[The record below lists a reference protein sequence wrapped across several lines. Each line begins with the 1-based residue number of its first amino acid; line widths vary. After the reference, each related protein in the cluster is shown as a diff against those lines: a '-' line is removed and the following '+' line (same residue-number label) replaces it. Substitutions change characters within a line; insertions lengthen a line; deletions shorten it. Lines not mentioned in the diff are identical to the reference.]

1 MSRSLAV
8 DSPRPVWGVFPE
20 GLEPLRANLLGPQ
33 NFLGLGGWKEC
44 PLQLISKPLGDPG
57 TPLPGPLFAFP
68 RTLSRRLSTS
78 RPLGCTVGWFR
89 GRHFWTTSQ
98 AVRGP
103 AGGDSPGSSTRREGV
118 EESVWEGCGVGSQP
132 GPLGGRTHCQLGTH
146 SRAQL
151 RCVLE
156 ARDSTPGLAEGR
168 LHVRGP
174 HRKFLEPSCSAQEAR
189 PQMLFLRVRPEI
201 QACLGLPPRGPFPNG
216 LGRLPQ
222 TLPLSPHLPSLV
234 LGPLHLVGLCEVV
247 WAGGGGSVQPARV

>member
-1 MSRSLAV
+1 M
-8 DSPRPVWGVFPE
+8 
-20 GLEPLRANLLGPQ
+20 
-33 NFLGLGGWKEC
+33 
-44 PLQLISKPLGDPG
+44 
-57 TPLPGPLFAFP
+57 
-68 RTLSRRLSTS
+68 
-78 RPLGCTVGWFR
+78 
-89 GRHFWTTSQ
+89 
-98 AVRGP
+98 
-103 AGGDSPGSSTRREGV
+103 
-118 EESVWEGCGVGSQP
+118 GSQP

-174 HRKFLEPSCSAQEAR
+174 RRKFLEPSCSAQEAR

-247 WAGGGGSVQPARV
+247 WAGGGVGRCSQPRCEPCSSLLPWLLGNPGDLISSLRCILLS